1 MQKSSSLTFRL
12 SSFFPAPLSS
22 ASGSTELF
30 PQFRNLSG
38 LPQYKKHR
46 TIPCLPFWESA
57 SLLPRFPAD
66 FSLLRSGWPCLPH
79 KRPRSSPCLAGPF
92 GTSSVGI
99 TAGSVSFRSLPP
111 PFPLPD
117 VSGFVEADSSGTVAG
132 NVSSVFLPGASLPGM
147 FPPGLSLPAVFPPAL
162 SPPAVFPPA
171 MFPPALSHPAMFPP
185 AFVSSG
191 VSRKLSTIHQY
202 SLE

>member
-22 ASGSTELF
+22 TSGSTELF

-57 SLLPRFPAD
+57 SLLPRSPAD
-66 FSLLRSGWPCLPH
+66 FSLLRSGWQ
-79 KRPRSSPCLAGPF
+79 PCLAGPF

-132 NVSSVFLPGASLPGM
+132 NVSSGVSSGGVSSGDVSSGAVSSGSVSS
-147 FPPGLSLPAVFPPAL
+147 GVVSSGSV
-162 SPPAVFPPA
+162 SSGVV
-171 MFPPALSHPAMFPP
+171 SSGV
-185 AFVSSG
+185 VSSG